1 MDLQIIIGVV
11 LLINIVGLI
20 AVRMRKPATA
30 GGGMSVESAQA
41 AIGRNKQERFII
53 IDRVM
58 KKRGMGKIS
67 RNLVTAG
74 LMIKPAEFMMA
85 NLFFFA
91 ITLVGGSFILRR
103 LPALDSFANVL
114 KFFGA
119 AVLIFY
125 IAWKGPQLL
134 LQFLADKRRR
144 TLEVQLAD
152 ALAIISSGLKGGYSF
167 AQGMSMAGDQLPAPI
182 NGEFQRVMRLV
193 QLGLETSRALEQM
206 AERIN
211 SYDFDM
217 TVSATNIQ
225 LSSGGNLSKLLETI
239 AETIR
244 DRIRLRRDID
254 ALTAQGRM
262 SGGILIALPIGIGI
276 MLSMINPEYF
286 GLLFSTTLGQ
296 NLVLLA
302 ICQQAVGIYWIKK
315 LLDFDN

>member
-1 MDLQIIIGVV
+1 MQLIFGALVLIILAFV
-11 LLINIVGLI
+11 
-20 AVRMRKPATA
+20 AVRMRKPAPA
-30 GGGMSVESAQA
+30 GSGGVSVESAQA
-41 AIGRNKQERFII
+41 AIGRNKTERFVI
-53 IDRVM
+53 IDRLM
-58 KKRGMGKIS
+58 KRRGGGKIA

-74 LMIKPAEFMMA
+74 LMLKPAEFMML

-91 ITLVGGSFILRR
+91 VTLVGGSVILRR
-103 LPALDSFANVL
+103 MPALDSFANVL

-119 AVLIFY
+119 AFLIFY
-125 IAWKGPQLL
+125 LAWKAPQMI

-276 MLSMINPEYF
+276 MLSLINPEYF
-286 GLLFSTTLGQ
+286 GLLFSTKLGQ

-302 ICQQAVGIYWIKK
+302 VLQQCVGIYWIKK